1 MTQDKIRAKM
11 QQVLYAN
18 LDFLFEKIEKLNQE
32 LNGGQ
37 NQKERKEEIKINP
50 SQG

>member
-1 MTQDKIRAKM
+1 MIQDKVRA
-11 QQVLYAN
+11 VIYAN
-18 LDFLFEKIEKLNQE
+18 LDFLFEKIENLNQE

-37 NQKERKEEIKINP
+37 NQGERKEEIKINP